1 MNLSLGKKVKLSES
15 TYFQMKADFY
25 NVLNHKNF
33 TISNA
38 NVFSTAGVTAATTN
52 PGYVQ
57 ITDSNFLNPKI
68 VSGGNRQV
76 TLTAKFVF

>member
-1 MNLSLGKKVKLSES
+1 LKLTES
-15 TYFQMKADFY
+15 TYFQLKADFY

-38 NVFSTAGVTAATTN
+38 NVFSTSGTTAATSN

-57 ITDSNFLNPKI
+57 IADPNFLNARI
-68 VSGGNRQV
+68 FSGGNRQV
-76 TLTAKFVF
+76 TLTGKFVF